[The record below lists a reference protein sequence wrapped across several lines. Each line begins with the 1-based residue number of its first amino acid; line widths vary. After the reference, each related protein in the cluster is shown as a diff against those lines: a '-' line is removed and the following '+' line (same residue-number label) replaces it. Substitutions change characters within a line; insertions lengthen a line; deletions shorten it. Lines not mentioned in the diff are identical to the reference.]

1 MSRFIIMCVAVA
13 VSLSSSAAV
22 VPLIVDTDIG
32 GGGCQDVDDVA
43 ALCMAHALADNG
55 EAELLAIL
63 QNTSPQPCAGV
74 ISVINTYY
82 GRPELPIGAYKGT
95 DLDPNAS
102 YLSYVDDLVANFPS
116 TVQSASEVDDSV
128 TVYRQA
134 LVGAEDH
141 SVAISSIGLLTNLK
155 ALLMSEADGISP
167 LNGYDLVALKVKSL
181 AVMGGKY
188 PSSNGGSECNFCG
201 CAWASGSD
209 AETAASATAYV
220 VANMPPEVEVLYS
233 GFEIGIEVQS
243 GGTLS
248 SCAAEDNP
256 CRRAFEDYE
265 GGPNLSRYSWDPLS
279 TLAVVRGVESASCAL
294 SGDDGLNTV
303 DASSGNNEWISGPAT
318 NQTYLVLTDATAAGN
333 SIDELLCQTPASRR
347 RE

>member
-1 MSRFIIMCVAVA
+1 M
-13 VSLSSSAAV
+13 
-22 VPLIVDTDIG
+22 
-32 GGGCQDVDDVA
+32 
-43 ALCMAHALADNG
+43 
-55 EAELLAIL
+55 
-63 QNTSPQPCAGV
+63 
-74 ISVINTYY
+74 
-82 GRPELPIGAYKGT
+82 
-95 DLDPNAS
+95 
-102 YLSYVDDLVANFPS
+102 
-116 TVQSASEVDDSV
+116 
-128 TVYRQA
+128 
-134 LVGAEDH
+134 
-141 SVAISSIGLLTNLK
+141 
-155 ALLMSEADGISP
+155 
-167 LNGYDLVALKVKSL
+167 
-181 AVMGGKY
+181 
-188 PSSNGGSECNFCG
+188 
-201 CAWASGSD
+201 
-209 AETAASATAYV
+209 
-220 VANMPPEVEVLYS
+220 LYS